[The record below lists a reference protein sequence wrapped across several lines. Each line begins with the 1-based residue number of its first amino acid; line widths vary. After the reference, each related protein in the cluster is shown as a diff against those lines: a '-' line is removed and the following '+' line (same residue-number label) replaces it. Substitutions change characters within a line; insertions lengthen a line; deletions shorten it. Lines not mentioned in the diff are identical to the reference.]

1 MAPRVTVVGLGPG
14 DPAHLTDAARAA
26 LAAHPVRILRTAH
39 HPSAGVALAL
49 GATTCDDEYE
59 RHSTFDEV
67 YAAIVERVVAAASE
81 HGAVVYAVPGSPLV
95 LERTVDLL
103 RADARVETSIVPAVS
118 FLDAAWAALGVDP
131 FAGGVRLVDA
141 HRFAEHA
148 AGMHGPML
156 VAQCHANW
164 VLSEVKLAH
173 ESAGGDEPVALL
185 VRLGT
190 SQQRV
195 VHTTWA
201 EMDRAV
207 EADHLTSLWIPSLGE
222 PVAGELV
229 RLHALARTLRERC
242 PWDREQTHASLVRY
256 LLEETY
262 EVVDAIGALDARGT
276 AADDALLEELGDLL
290 YQVEFHATIAEQQ
303 GRFTMADVARA
314 IHDKLVRRHPHVFG
328 DATAESAGD
337 VVSTWEEVKR
347 REREAASPGGAGPFD
362 GVARAAPALMYAAK
376 VQRRAADRG
385 FDWPSVDGPWH
396 KVTEESLELRRAAQ
410 AGDPD
415 VVRMEVGDLL
425 FSVVNLARHL
435 GAEPETA
442 LRAAT
447 DKFRARFEAVL
458 ALARERGMDVAEG
471 GAGAD
476 LAALDAL
483 WDEVKAR

>member
-1 MAPRVTVVGLGPG
+1 MAPRITVVGLGPG
-14 DPAHLTDAARAA
+14 DPAHLTDATRAA
-26 LAAHPVRILRTAH
+26 LASHPARYLRTAQ
-39 HPSAGVALAL
+39 HPSAGVVLGL
-49 GATTCDDEYE
+49 GAETFDDEYE
-59 RHSTFDEV
+59 RHSTFDAV
-67 YAAIVERVVAAASE
+67 YAAIVERLVAAARA

-103 RADARVETSIVPAVS
+103 RVDARVDVRVEPAVG

-131 FAGGVRLVDA
+131 FAEGVRLVDA
-141 HRFAEHA
+141 HRFAEQA
-148 AGMHGPML
+148 AGARGPML

-164 VLSEVKLAH
+164 VLSDVKLAH
-173 ESAGGDEPVALL
+173 ESASGDEPVALL

-190 SQQRV
+190 AEERV

-201 EMDRAV
+201 EMDRVV

-222 PVAGELV
+222 PVAGALV
-229 RLHALARTLRERC
+229 RLHGLARTLRDRC
-242 PWDREQTHASLVRY
+242 PWDREQTHGSLVRY

-262 EVVDAIGALDARGT
+262 EVVEAISALDPSDAT
-276 AADDALLEELGDLL
+276 TDDAFIEELGDLL
-290 YQVEFHATIAEQQ
+290 YQVEFHATIAEQE

-328 DATAESAGD
+328 DAVAESAGD

-347 REREAASPGGAGPFD
+347 REREATASGEVGPFD

-385 FDWPSVDGPWH
+385 FDWPSADGPWH
-396 KVTEESLELRRAAQ
+396 KLTEESLELRRATQ
-410 AGDPD
+410 GGDPEA
-415 VVRMEVGDLL
+415 VRMEVGDLL

-435 GAEPETA
+435 GADAETA
-442 LRAAT
+442 LRGAT
-447 DKFRARFEAVL
+447 EKFRVRFEGVL
-458 ALARERGMDVAEG
+458 ALAGERGVDLA
-471 GAGAD
+471 AAD

-483 WDEVKAR
+483 WDEVKARP